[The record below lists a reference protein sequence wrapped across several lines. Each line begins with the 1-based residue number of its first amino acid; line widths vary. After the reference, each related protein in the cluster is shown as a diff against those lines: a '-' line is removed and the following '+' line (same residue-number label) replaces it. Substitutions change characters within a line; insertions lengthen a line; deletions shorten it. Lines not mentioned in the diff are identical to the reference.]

1 MVRKRLFEKKCR
13 IGPNEESNPR
23 SVSARFGAWIFLTVV
38 ALAPLPFGSFDL
50 TAVAFWCGVL
60 GFALILAPL
69 RELRAQHFILIG
81 LGFAVVLAYLFVVHE
96 QLAAEP
102 WLSVPA
108 SASMWLKAGDLLH
121 ERLMPSIAIVRNE
134 PYLTLGRPLVAILSL
149 ANGFLFCADE
159 KVARRL
165 LRIIA
170 WSGVCYAVFGIAQ
183 HVMDPTKILWREKH
197 AYLGVL
203 TSTFVN
209 RNTAAVYFGSCSVI
223 WLSFTLQPVRTW
235 MTRDGVSWRG
245 VFKRF
250 MADIPQDVVIPVL
263 MLLICLT
270 AMFMTGSR
278 AGVILSLVAITLT
291 FNLYFRHFLKGWTG
305 LTMGAVISVAGV
317 LLALQFLGGGVVNRF
332 DFQGAADE
340 DRLATYRATLRMIAD
355 NPWLGTGQGT
365 FAWAFPAYRS
375 SDTSMLGTWDIAHNS
390 LLEIASDMGIPIAA
404 LVTFCWIVIFG
415 VLIRGIPGSERTLA
429 VRISALAVALL
440 AVCHSMVDFSLQI
453 PGYSI
458 VALALVGAGLSQ
470 CCLRRNRKLGSRV
483 RVSGSGIVS
492 RRRLNIM
499 TPNHLA
505 GGGLV

>member
-1 MVRKRLFEKKCR
+1 
-13 IGPNEESNPR
+13 
-23 SVSARFGAWIFLTVV
+23 
-38 ALAPLPFGSFDL
+38 
-50 TAVAFWCGVL
+50 
-60 GFALILAPL
+60 
-69 RELRAQHFILIG
+69 
-81 LGFAVVLAYLFVVHE
+81 
-96 QLAAEP
+96 
-102 WLSVPA
+102 
-108 SASMWLKAGDLLH
+108 
-121 ERLMPSIAIVRNE
+121 
-134 PYLTLGRPLVAILSL
+134 
-149 ANGFLFCADE
+149 
-159 KVARRL
+159 
-165 LRIIA
+165 
-170 WSGVCYAVFGIAQ
+170 
-183 HVMDPTKILWREKH
+183 
-197 AYLGVL
+197 
-203 TSTFVN
+203 
-209 RNTAAVYFGSCSVI
+209 
-223 WLSFTLQPVRTW
+223 